1 MQTKTR
7 YLLAGALLGAASL
20 AQAGTSA
27 NVYVVSDYLFRGVTQ
42 TNDGAAVQGGIDYEH
57 DSGFYAGTWMS
68 TLGNGAGVEDDIYL
82 GFAGEAGSISY
93 DIGAIRYIYPSL
105 TDFDA
110 TEIYAG
116 IDVGPV
122 GVKYW
127 YEVNGDWGYLE
138 GNASFDLKED
148 LSLSLHIGS
157 TDFNGGGDYIDYN
170 VALGKTWKDLDWSL
184 MISNTD
190 ISGDDWTIVAS
201 AGYSFD
207 L

>member
-1 MQTKTR
+1 MKHSRT
-7 YLLAGALLGAASL
+7 LLAATLLGATTL

-27 NVYVVSDYLFRGVTQ
+27 NIYVVSDYLFRGVTQ
-42 TNDGAAVQGGIDYEH
+42 TNDGAAVQGGLDYEH
-57 DSGFYAGTWMS
+57 ESGFYAGTWLS

-93 DIGAIRYIYPSL
+93 DVGIIRYIYPSL
-105 TDFDA
+105 SGVDA
-110 TEIYAG
+110 NEIYAG
-116 IDVGPV
+116 VDFGPV

-127 YEVNGDWGYLE
+127 YETNGDWSYLE
-138 GNASFDLKED
+138 ANGSFDMGND
-148 LSLSLHIGS
+148 VTLSLHLGS
-157 TDFNGGGDYIDYN
+157 TDFNGPGDYIDYN

-190 ISGDDWTIVAS
+190 ISGDDWTIVVG